1 MSKLILIIVGAAWLA
16 VLLPPMVRAKLHGS
30 PSSSVSNFRRQLNS
44 LESSGGRS
52 QQGQLRNMARPL
64 APSQQYGNAAAR
76 TSRQQPSRQQ
86 PSRQQYGAISN
97 LTGALIRPEGVR
109 HHRAPQML
117 NPKAMVR
124 QRRQNLVV
132 GMAVVV
138 GVSLFLAFTTGSSA
152 FVYLFTVSLLALCGY
167 CYVLVQLRIKR
178 ENERYLR
185 QFRRVA

>member
-30 PSSSVSNFRRQLNS
+30 PSNSVSNFRRQLNS

-64 APSQQYGNAAAR
+64 APSQQYRSAAQR
-76 TSRQQPSRQQ
+76 TSRQQPSRPHQ
-86 PSRQQYGAISN
+86 GALSN
-97 LTGALIRPEGVR
+97 ITGALIRPEGVR
-109 HHRAPQML
+109 HHRAPAVLTPQ
-117 NPKAMVR
+117 AMVR

-132 GMAVVV
+132 GMTVVV
-138 GVSLFLAFTTGSSA
+138 GISLFLAFTTGSTA
-152 FVYLFTVSLLALCGY
+152 FIYLFTVSLLALCGY

>member
-1 MSKLILIIVGAAWLA
+1 
-16 VLLPPMVRAKLHGS
+16 
-30 PSSSVSNFRRQLNS
+30 VSNFRRQLNS

-64 APSQQYGNAAAR
+64 APSQQYRSAAQR
-76 TSRQQPSRQQ
+76 TSRPQQ
-86 PSRQQYGAISN
+86 GALSN

-109 HHRAPQML
+109 HHRAPAML
-117 NPKAMVR
+117 NPQAMVR

-132 GMAVVV
+132 GMAVVT
-138 GVSLFLAFTTGSSA
+138 GISLFLAFTTGSSA

>member
-30 PSSSVSNFRRQLNS
+30 PSNSVSNFRRQLNS

-64 APSQQYGNAAAR
+64 APSQQYRGATAR
-76 TSRQQPSRQQ
+76 TSRPQQ
-86 PSRQQYGAISN
+86 GALSN

-109 HHRAPQML
+109 HHRAPALL
-117 NPKAMVR
+117 NPQAMVR

-132 GMAVVV
+132 GMAVVT
-138 GVSLFLAFTTGSSA
+138 GISLFLAFTTGSSA
-152 FVYLFTVSLLALCGY
+152 FIYLFTVSLLALCGY

>member
-30 PSSSVSNFRRQLNS
+30 PSNSVSNFRRQLNS

-64 APSQQYGNAAAR
+64 APSQQYRSAAQR
-76 TSRQQPSRQQ
+76 TSRPQQ
-86 PSRQQYGAISN
+86 GALSN
-97 LTGALIRPEGVR
+97 ITGALIRPEGIR
-109 HHRAPQML
+109 HHRAPAML
-117 NPKAMVR
+117 TPQAMVR

-132 GMAVVV
+132 GLAVATAI
-138 GVSLFLAFTTGSSA
+138 SLFLAFTTGSSA

>member
-1 MSKLILIIVGAAWLA
+1 
-16 VLLPPMVRAKLHGS
+16 MVRAKLHGS
-30 PSSSVSNFRRQLNS
+30 PSNSVSNFRRQLNS

-64 APSQQYGNAAAR
+64 APSQQYRSVAQR
-76 TSRQQPSRQQ
+76 TSRPQQ
-86 PSRQQYGAISN
+86 GALSN
-97 LTGALIRPEGVR
+97 LTGVLIRPEGVR
-109 HHRAPQML
+109 HHRAPAML
-117 NPKAMVR
+117 NPQAMVR

-132 GMAVVV
+132 GMAVVT
-138 GVSLFLAFTTGSSA
+138 GISLFLAFTTGSSA

>member
-30 PSSSVSNFRRQLNS
+30 PSNSVSNFRRQLNS

-64 APSQQYGNAAAR
+64 APSQQYRGATAR
-76 TSRQQPSRQQ
+76 TSRPQQ
-86 PSRQQYGAISN
+86 GALSN

-109 HHRAPQML
+109 HHRAPAML
-117 NPKAMVR
+117 NPQAMVR

-132 GMAVVV
+132 GMAIVT
-138 GVSLFLAFTTGSSA
+138 GISLFLAFTTGSSA
-152 FVYLFTVSLLALCGY
+152 FVYLFTVSLLALVGY

>member
-30 PSSSVSNFRRQLNS
+30 PSNSVSNFRRQLNS

-64 APSQQYGNAAAR
+64 APSQQYRSAAQR
-76 TSRQQPSRQQ
+76 TSRPQQ
-86 PSRQQYGAISN
+86 GALSN

-109 HHRAPQML
+109 HHRAPAML
-117 NPKAMVR
+117 NPQAMVR

-132 GMAVVV
+132 GMAVVT
-138 GVSLFLAFTTGSSA
+138 GISLFLAFTTGSNA
-152 FVYLFTVSLLALCGY
+152 FIYLFTVGLLALCGY

>member
-30 PSSSVSNFRRQLNS
+30 PSNSVSNFRRQLNS

-64 APSQQYGNAAAR
+64 APSQQYRSAAQR
-76 TSRQQPSRQQ
+76 TSRPQQ
-86 PSRQQYGAISN
+86 GALSN
-97 LTGALIRPEGVR
+97 ITGALIRPEGVR
-109 HHRAPQML
+109 HHRAPALL
-117 NPKAMVR
+117 NPQAMVR

-132 GMAVVV
+132 GMAVVT
-138 GVSLFLAFTTGSSA
+138 GISLFLAFTTGSSA

>member
-30 PSSSVSNFRRQLNS
+30 PSNSVSNFRRQLNS

-64 APSQQYGNAAAR
+64 APSQQYRSAAQR
-76 TSRQQPSRQQ
+76 TTRPQQ
-86 PSRQQYGAISN
+86 GALSN

-109 HHRAPQML
+109 HHRAPAML
-117 NPKAMVR
+117 NPQAMVR

-132 GMAVVV
+132 GMAVVT
-138 GVSLFLAFTTGSSA
+138 GISLFLAFTTGSSA

>member
-30 PSSSVSNFRRQLNS
+30 PSNSVSNFRRQLNS
-44 LESSGGRS
+44 LETSGGRS

-64 APSQQYGNAAAR
+64 APSQQYRGAAAR
-76 TSRQQPSRQQ
+76 TSRPQQ
-86 PSRQQYGAISN
+86 GALSN
-97 LTGALIRPEGVR
+97 ITGALIRPEGIR
-109 HHRAPQML
+109 HHRAPAML
-117 NPKAMVR
+117 TPQAMVR

-132 GMAVVV
+132 GLAVATAI
-138 GVSLFLAFTTGSSA
+138 SLFLAFTTGSSA
-152 FVYLFTVSLLALCGY
+152 FVYLFTVSLLALVGY

>member
-30 PSSSVSNFRRQLNS
+30 PSNSVSNFRRQLNS

-64 APSQQYGNAAAR
+64 APTQQYRNAAAR
-76 TSRQQPSRQQ
+76 TSRPQQ
-86 PSRQQYGAISN
+86 GALSN

-109 HHRAPQML
+109 HHRAPAML
-117 NPKAMVR
+117 TPQAMVR

-132 GMAVVV
+132 GLAVVV
-138 GVSLFLAFTTGSSA
+138 GISLFLAFTTGSTA
-152 FVYLFTVSLLALCGY
+152 FVYLFTVSLLALVGY
-167 CYVLVQLRIKR
+167 CYVLVQLRIKH

>member
-30 PSSSVSNFRRQLNS
+30 PSNSVSNFRRQLNS

-64 APSQQYGNAAAR
+64 APSQQYRGATTR
-76 TSRQQPSRQQ
+76 TSRQQQ
-86 PSRQQYGAISN
+86 GALSN

-109 HHRAPQML
+109 HHRAPAML
-117 NPKAMVR
+117 NPQAMVR

-132 GMAVVV
+132 GMAVVT
-138 GVSLFLAFTTGSSA
+138 GISLFLAFTTGSSA
-152 FVYLFTVSLLALCGY
+152 FIYLFTVSLLALCGY

>member
-16 VLLPPMVRAKLHGS
+16 VLLPPMVRARLHGS
-30 PSSSVSNFRRQLNS
+30 PSNSVSNFRRQLNS

-64 APSQQYGNAAAR
+64 APSQQYRNPAAR
-76 TSRQQPSRQQ
+76 TSRPQQ
-86 PSRQQYGAISN
+86 GALGN

-109 HHRAPQML
+109 HHRAPAML
-117 NPKAMVR
+117 TPQAMVR

-132 GMAVVV
+132 GMAVVT
-138 GVSLFLAFTTGSSA
+138 GISLFLAFTTGSSA

>member
-30 PSSSVSNFRRQLNS
+30 PSNSVSNFRRQLNS
-44 LESSGGRS
+44 LETSGGRS

-64 APSQQYGNAAAR
+64 APSPQYRSAAQR
-76 TSRQQPSRQQ
+76 TSRPQQGPL
-86 PSRQQYGAISN
+86 SN
-97 LTGALIRPEGVR
+97 ITGALIRPEGIR
-109 HHRAPQML
+109 HHRAPALLTPQ
-117 NPKAMVR
+117 AMVR

-132 GMAVVV
+132 GMAVVT
-138 GVSLFLAFTTGSSA
+138 GISLFLAFTTGSSA

>member
-30 PSSSVSNFRRQLNS
+30 PSNSVSNFRRQLNS

-64 APSQQYGNAAAR
+64 APSQQYRSAAQR
-76 TSRQQPSRQQ
+76 TSRPQQ
-86 PSRQQYGAISN
+86 GALSN
-97 LTGALIRPEGVR
+97 ITGALIRPQGVR
-109 HHRAPQML
+109 HHRAPAML
-117 NPKAMVR
+117 TPQAMVR

-132 GMAVVV
+132 GMAVVT
-138 GVSLFLAFTTGSSA
+138 GISLFLAFTTGSSA
-152 FVYLFTVSLLALCGY
+152 FIYLFTVSLLALCGY

>member
-1 MSKLILIIVGAAWLA
+1 
-16 VLLPPMVRAKLHGS
+16 
-30 PSSSVSNFRRQLNS
+30 VSNFRRQLNS

-64 APSQQYGNAAAR
+64 APSQQYRGAATR
-76 TSRQQPSRQQ
+76 TSRPQQ
-86 PSRQQYGAISN
+86 GALSN
-97 LTGALIRPEGVR
+97 ITGALIRPEGVR
-109 HHRAPQML
+109 HHRAPALLTPQ
-117 NPKAMVR
+117 AMVR

-132 GMAVVV
+132 GMAVFVA
-138 GVSLFLAFTTGSSA
+138 VSLFLAFTTGSSA

>member
-30 PSSSVSNFRRQLNS
+30 PSNSVSNFRRQLNS

-64 APSQQYGNAAAR
+64 APSQQYRSAAQR
-76 TSRQQPSRQQ
+76 TSRPQN
-86 PSRQQYGAISN
+86 GALSN
-97 LTGALIRPEGVR
+97 ITGALIRPEGVR
-109 HHRAPQML
+109 HHRAPAML
-117 NPKAMVR
+117 NPQAMVR

-132 GMAVVV
+132 GMAVVT
-138 GVSLFLAFTTGSSA
+138 GISLFLAFTTGSSA

>member
-1 MSKLILIIVGAAWLA
+1 MSKLILIIVCAAWLA

-30 PSSSVSNFRRQLNS
+30 PSNSVSNFRRQLNS

-52 QQGQLRNMARPL
+52 QQGQLRNMERPL
-64 APSQQYGNAAAR
+64 APSQQYRNPAAR
-76 TSRQQPSRQQ
+76 TSRPQQ
-86 PSRQQYGAISN
+86 GALGN

-109 HHRAPQML
+109 HHRAPAML
-117 NPKAMVR
+117 TPQAMVR

-132 GMAVVV
+132 GMAVVT
-138 GVSLFLAFTTGSSA
+138 GISLFLAFTTGSSA

>member
-30 PSSSVSNFRRQLNS
+30 PSNSVSNFRRQLNS

-64 APSQQYGNAAAR
+64 APSQQYRSVAQR
-76 TSRQQPSRQQ
+76 TSRPQPSRQQ
-86 PSRQQYGAISN
+86 QGALSN
-97 LTGALIRPEGVR
+97 LTGALIRPEGGR
-109 HHRAPQML
+109 HHRAPALLTPQ
-117 NPKAMVR
+117 AMVR

-132 GMAVVV
+132 GLAVVT
-138 GVSLFLAFTTGSSA
+138 GISLFLAFTTGSSA
-152 FVYLFTVSLLALCGY
+152 FIYLFTVSLLALCGY

>member
-30 PSSSVSNFRRQLNS
+30 PSNSVSNFRRQLNS
-44 LESSGGRS
+44 LETSGGRS

-64 APSQQYGNAAAR
+64 APSQQYRSAAQR
-76 TSRQQPSRQQ
+76 TSRPQQ
-86 PSRQQYGAISN
+86 GALSN
-97 LTGALIRPEGVR
+97 ITGALIRPEGVR
-109 HHRAPQML
+109 HHRAPAML
-117 NPKAMVR
+117 TPQAMVR

-132 GMAVVV
+132 GLAVATAI
-138 GVSLFLAFTTGSSA
+138 SLFLAFTTGSSA
-152 FVYLFTVSLLALCGY
+152 FVYLFTVSLLALVGY

>member
-64 APSQQYGNAAAR
+64 APSQQYRSAAAR
-76 TSRQQPSRQQ
+76 TSRPQSSRSQQ
-86 PSRQQYGAISN
+86 GGLSN

-109 HHRAPQML
+109 HHRAPAML
-117 NPKAMVR
+117 TPQAMVR

-132 GMAVVV
+132 GMAVAT
-138 GVSLFLAFTTGSSA
+138 GISLFLAFTTGSSA

>member
-30 PSSSVSNFRRQLNS
+30 PSNSVSNFRRQLNS

-64 APSQQYGNAAAR
+64 APSQQYRSVAQRTAR
-76 TSRQQPSRQQ
+76 PQQ
-86 PSRQQYGAISN
+86 GALSN

-109 HHRAPQML
+109 HHRAPAML
-117 NPKAMVR
+117 NPQAMVR

-132 GMAVVV
+132 GMAVVT
-138 GVSLFLAFTTGSSA
+138 GISLFLAFTTGSSA
-152 FVYLFTVSLLALCGY
+152 FIYLFTVSLLALCGY

>member
-30 PSSSVSNFRRQLNS
+30 PSNSVSNFRRQLNS

-64 APSQQYGNAAAR
+64 APSQQYRSVAQR
-76 TSRQQPSRQQ
+76 TARQQQ
-86 PSRQQYGAISN
+86 GALSN

-109 HHRAPQML
+109 HHRAPAML
-117 NPKAMVR
+117 NPQAMVR

-132 GMAVVV
+132 GMAVVT
-138 GVSLFLAFTTGSSA
+138 GISLFLAFTTGSSA

>member
-1 MSKLILIIVGAAWLA
+1 MARSSLA
-16 VLLPPMVRAKLHGS
+16 SNGS
-30 PSSSVSNFRRQLNS
+30 SQIARQPIQLGEQFPSSVELTRIFGWPQPAGSVAQH
-44 LESSGGRS
+44 G
-52 QQGQLRNMARPL
+52 
-64 APSQQYGNAAAR
+64 APTCPIAAI
-76 TSRQQPSRQQ
+76 SRCHYSHFAPTTIA
-86 PSRQQYGAISN
+86 PTTGCLSN

-109 HHRAPQML
+109 HHRAPAML
-117 NPKAMVR
+117 NPQAMVR

-132 GMAVVV
+132 GMAVVT
-138 GVSLFLAFTTGSSA
+138 GISLFLAFTTGSSA

>member
-1 MSKLILIIVGAAWLA
+1 MSKLILIIVCAAWLA
-16 VLLPPMVRAKLHGS
+16 VLLPPMVRARLHGS
-30 PSSSVSNFRRQLNS
+30 PSNSVSNFRRQLNS

-64 APSQQYGNAAAR
+64 APSQQYRNPAAR
-76 TSRQQPSRQQ
+76 TSRPQQ
-86 PSRQQYGAISN
+86 GALGN

-109 HHRAPQML
+109 HHRAPAML
-117 NPKAMVR
+117 TPQAMVR

-132 GMAVVV
+132 GMAVVT
-138 GVSLFLAFTTGSSA
+138 GISLFLAFTTGSSA

>member
-1 MSKLILIIVGAAWLA
+1 MSKLILIIVGSAWLA

-30 PSSSVSNFRRQLNS
+30 PSNSVSNFRRQLNS

-64 APSQQYGNAAAR
+64 APSQQYRGATTR
-76 TSRQQPSRQQ
+76 TSRPQQSAL
-86 PSRQQYGAISN
+86 GN

-109 HHRAPQML
+109 HHRAPALLTPQ
-117 NPKAMVR
+117 AMVR

-138 GVSLFLAFTTGSSA
+138 GISLFLAFTTGSSA

>member
-30 PSSSVSNFRRQLNS
+30 PSNSVSNFRRQLNS

-64 APSQQYGNAAAR
+64 APSQQYRNAAAR
-76 TSRQQPSRQQ
+76 TSRPQQ
-86 PSRQQYGAISN
+86 GALSN

-109 HHRAPQML
+109 HHRAPAML
-117 NPKAMVR
+117 TPQAMVR

-132 GMAVVV
+132 GLAVVV
-138 GVSLFLAFTTGSSA
+138 GISLFLAFTTGSTA
-152 FVYLFTVSLLALCGY
+152 IVYLFTVSLLALVGY

>member
-1 MSKLILIIVGAAWLA
+1 MSKLILLIVGAAWLA

-30 PSSSVSNFRRQLNS
+30 PANSVSNFRRQLNS

-64 APSQQYGNAAAR
+64 APTQQRRSSSGHLSRSQHG
-76 TSRQQPSRQQ
+76 
-86 PSRQQYGAISN
+86 GLSN

-109 HHRAPQML
+109 HHRAPAML
-117 NPKAMVR
+117 TPQAMVR

-132 GMAVVV
+132 GLAVVV
-138 GVSLFLAFTTGSSA
+138 GMSLFLAFTTGSTA
-152 FVYLFTVSLLALCGY
+152 CVYLFTVSLLALIGY
-167 CYVLVQLRIKR
+167 CYVLVQLRVKK

>member
-30 PSSSVSNFRRQLNS
+30 PSNSVSNFRRQLNS

-64 APSQQYGNAAAR
+64 APSQQYRGATTR
-76 TSRQQPSRQQ
+76 TSRQQQ
-86 PSRQQYGAISN
+86 GALSN

-109 HHRAPQML
+109 HHRAPAML
-117 NPKAMVR
+117 NPQAMVR

-132 GMAVVV
+132 GMAVAT
-138 GVSLFLAFTTGSSA
+138 GISLFLAFTTGSSA

>member
-30 PSSSVSNFRRQLNS
+30 PSNSVSNFRRQLNS

-64 APSQQYGNAAAR
+64 APSQQYRSAAQR
-76 TSRQQPSRQQ
+76 TQRPQASRPQQ
-86 PSRQQYGAISN
+86 GALSN
-97 LTGALIRPEGVR
+97 ITGALIRPEGVR
-109 HHRAPQML
+109 HHRAPAML
-117 NPKAMVR
+117 TPQAMVR

-132 GMAVVV
+132 GMAVVT
-138 GVSLFLAFTTGSSA
+138 GISLFLAFTTGSSA
-152 FVYLFTVSLLALCGY
+152 FIYLFTVSLLALCGY

>member
-30 PSSSVSNFRRQLNS
+30 PSNSVSNFRRQLNS

-64 APSQQYGNAAAR
+64 APSQQYRGATAR
-76 TSRQQPSRQQ
+76 SSRPQQ
-86 PSRQQYGAISN
+86 GALSN

-109 HHRAPQML
+109 HHRAPALL
-117 NPKAMVR
+117 NPQAMVR

-132 GMAVVV
+132 GMAVVT
-138 GVSLFLAFTTGSSA
+138 GISLFLAFTTGSSA

>member
-1 MSKLILIIVGAAWLA
+1 MSKLILIIVCAAWLA

-30 PSSSVSNFRRQLNS
+30 PSNSVSNFRRQLNS

-64 APSQQYGNAAAR
+64 APSQQYRNPAAR
-76 TSRQQPSRQQ
+76 TSRPQQ
-86 PSRQQYGAISN
+86 GALGN

-109 HHRAPQML
+109 HHRAPAILTPQ
-117 NPKAMVR
+117 AMVR

-132 GMAVVV
+132 GMAVVT
-138 GVSLFLAFTTGSSA
+138 GISLFLAFTTGSSA

>member
-30 PSSSVSNFRRQLNS
+30 PSNSVSNFRRQLNS

-64 APSQQYGNAAAR
+64 APSQQYRSVAQR
-76 TSRQQPSRQQ
+76 TSRPQQ
-86 PSRQQYGAISN
+86 GALSN

-109 HHRAPQML
+109 HHRAPAML
-117 NPKAMVR
+117 NPQAMVR

-132 GMAVVV
+132 GMAVVT
-138 GVSLFLAFTTGSSA
+138 GISLFLAFTTGSSA

-178 ENERYLR
+178 ENERYLH

>member
-30 PSSSVSNFRRQLNS
+30 PSNSVSNFRRQLNS

-64 APSQQYGNAAAR
+64 APSQQYRSATTR
-76 TSRQQPSRQQ
+76 TSRQQQ
-86 PSRQQYGAISN
+86 GALSN
-97 LTGALIRPEGVR
+97 LTGAKIRPERVR
-109 HHRAPQML
+109 HHRAPAML
-117 NPKAMVR
+117 NTQAMVR

-132 GMAVVV
+132 GMAVVT
-138 GVSLFLAFTTGSSA
+138 GISLFLAFTTGSSA

>member
-30 PSSSVSNFRRQLNS
+30 PSNSVSNFRRQLNS

-64 APSQQYGNAAAR
+64 APSPQYRNPAQR
-76 TSRQQPSRQQ
+76 TSRPHQ
-86 PSRQQYGAISN
+86 GGLSN
-97 LTGALIRPEGVR
+97 ITGALIRPEGVR
-109 HHRAPQML
+109 HHRAPALLTPQ
-117 NPKAMVR
+117 AMVR

-132 GMAVVV
+132 GMAVVT
-138 GVSLFLAFTTGSSA
+138 GISLFLAFTTGSSA
-152 FVYLFTVSLLALCGY
+152 FVYLFTVSLLALVGY

>member
-30 PSSSVSNFRRQLNS
+30 PSNSVSNFRRQLNS
-44 LESSGGRS
+44 LETSGGRS

-64 APSQQYGNAAAR
+64 APSPQYRSAAQR
-76 TSRQQPSRQQ
+76 TSRPQQGPL
-86 PSRQQYGAISN
+86 SN
-97 LTGALIRPEGVR
+97 ITGALIRPEGIR
-109 HHRAPQML
+109 HHRAPALLTPQ
-117 NPKAMVR
+117 AMVR

-132 GMAVVV
+132 GMAVVT
-138 GVSLFLAFTTGSSA
+138 GISLFLAFTTGSSA
-152 FVYLFTVSLLALCGY
+152 FVYLFTVSLLALVGY

>member
-30 PSSSVSNFRRQLNS
+30 PSNSVSNFRRQLNS

-64 APSQQYGNAAAR
+64 APSQQYRSAAQR
-76 TSRQQPSRQQ
+76 TSRPQQ
-86 PSRQQYGAISN
+86 GALSN
-97 LTGALIRPEGVR
+97 ITGALIRPEGVR
-109 HHRAPQML
+109 HHRAPAILTPQ
-117 NPKAMVR
+117 AMVR

-132 GMAVVV
+132 GMAVVT
-138 GVSLFLAFTTGSSA
+138 GISLFLAFTTGSSA

>member
-30 PSSSVSNFRRQLNS
+30 PSNSVSNFRRQLNS
-44 LESSGGRS
+44 LETSGGRS
-52 QQGQLRNMARPL
+52 QQGQLRNLARPL
-64 APSQQYGNAAAR
+64 APSPQYRRAAAR
-76 TSRQQPSRQQ
+76 TSRPKQ
-86 PSRQQYGAISN
+86 GALSN
-97 LTGALIRPEGVR
+97 ITGALIRPEGVR
-109 HHRAPQML
+109 HHRAPAML
-117 NPKAMVR
+117 TPQAMVR

-132 GMAVVV
+132 GMAVAT
-138 GVSLFLAFTTGSSA
+138 GISLFLAFTTGSSA
-152 FVYLFTVSLLALCGY
+152 FVYLFTVSLLALVGY